1 VNQQLINYKRSKMV
15 QKTYLKTKDL
25 CKVKFSVDADNA
37 KSVKILGLNDD
48 WNTPVVMSKKKTGEF
63 SIEVS
68 LPKNSAHQFKYLIDD
83 SEWIIDPQSDS
94 LSPDAFGGNNS
105 VISL

>member
-1 VNQQLINYKRSKMV
+1 MV
-15 QKTYLKTKDL
+15 QKTYLKTKDS

-37 KSVKILGLNDD
+37 KSVKIFGLNND

-63 SIEVS
+63 SIEVT
-68 LPKNSAHQFKYLIDD
+68 LPKNSAHEFKYLVDEDTWINEPQAD
-83 SEWIIDPQSDS
+83 SS
-94 LSPDAFGGNNS
+94 SPDGLGGNNS